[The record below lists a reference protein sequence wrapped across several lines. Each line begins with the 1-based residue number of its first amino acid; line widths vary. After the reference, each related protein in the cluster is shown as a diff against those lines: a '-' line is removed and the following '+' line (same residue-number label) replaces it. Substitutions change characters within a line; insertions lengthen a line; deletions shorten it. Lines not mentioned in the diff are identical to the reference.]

1 MDGLI
6 EKVFQAGVVGCG
18 GAGFPTHVKL
28 ARQAA
33 WFIVNGV
40 ECEPLL
46 RTDRHVMLA
55 HPGELIETID
65 AIARHLGADRY
76 GIAVKH
82 SYVEEIAALERAIR
96 ELGSKA
102 AIFQLDHFY
111 PAGDEQVIVQ
121 QVTGLTVPPGG
132 IPLDVGVVMSN
143 AATVM
148 AVHDALAGRPFTHKV
163 LTVAG
168 AVNKPVVVRVP
179 LGTPLTE
186 CLSLA
191 GGAAVED
198 YRLIV
203 GGPMMG
209 KPIGKEDEEQA
220 VVIKTTSG
228 VLAVPGDGYLAR
240 LPEINVPHTVNRARS
255 ACIQCSFCTM
265 MCPRYLIGHPLQPH
279 LIMRKLAYGSGLDGI
294 LDDPDVRQALICCE
308 CGICELYACP
318 MSLQPRRVN
327 VLLKRKLAEA
337 GIRYERTGDG
347 WNVRAEFD
355 NRKVPTKRITARV
368 GMGKYY
374 GVDPDRYVDYAPDR
388 VCIPLRQH
396 IGVPSVPLVKPGS
409 RVKTGQLIARCPD
422 GQLGAN
428 LHASIDGRVVKVGEY
443 IVIEK
448 A

>member
-1 MDGLI
+1 MDDLI

-18 GAGFPTHVKL
+18 GAGFPTHVKF
-28 ARQAA
+28 AKQAA

-55 HPGELIETID
+55 CPNELIETVD
-65 AIARHLGADRY
+65 VVARHLGADRY

-82 SYVEEIAALERAIR
+82 SYVEEIAALERAIH
-96 ELGSKA
+96 ELGSKV
-102 AIFQLDHFY
+102 AIFKLGHFY

-121 QVTGLTVPPGG
+121 QVTGLTAPPGG
-132 IPLDVGVVMSN
+132 IPLDVGVVVSN
-143 AATVM
+143 AATVL
-148 AVHDALAGRPFTHKV
+148 AVRDALEGRPFTHKV

-168 AVNKPVVVRVP
+168 AVTEPVVVRVP
-179 LGTPLTE
+179 LGTSLKE

-191 GGAAVED
+191 GGASVAG
-198 YRLIV
+198 YRLIA

-209 KPIGKEDEEQA
+209 RLLGKDDEEQA
-220 VVIKTTSG
+220 VVAKTTSG
-228 VLAVPGDGYLAR
+228 VLAVPEDGYLAR
-240 LPEINVPHTVNRARS
+240 LPEINVSHTVNRARS
-255 ACIQCSFCTM
+255 ACIQCNFCTM
-265 MCPRYLIGHPLQPH
+265 MCPRYLIGHPLRPH
-279 LIMRKLAYGSGLDGI
+279 RIMRKLAYGSGLDGI
-294 LDDPDVRQALICCE
+294 LDDADVRQALICCE

-337 GIRYERTGDG
+337 GIRYERQGGD
-347 WNVRAEFD
+347 WNARIEFD

-374 GVDPDRYVDYAPDR
+374 GIDADRYIEYAPDR
-388 VCIPLRQH
+388 VRIPLRQH
-396 IGVPSVPLVKPGS
+396 IGAPGAPLVEPGS
-409 RVKTGQLIARCPD
+409 RVKTGQLIAGCPD

-428 LHASIDGRVVKVGEY
+428 IHASIDGRVVEVGER